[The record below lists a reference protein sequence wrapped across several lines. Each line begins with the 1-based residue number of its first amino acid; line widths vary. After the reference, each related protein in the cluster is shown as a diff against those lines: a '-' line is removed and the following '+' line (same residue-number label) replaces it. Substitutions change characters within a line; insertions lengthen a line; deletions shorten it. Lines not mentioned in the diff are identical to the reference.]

1 MHKKWQSL
9 PPFTPGRVNWIYD
22 LLLSPSAVLITDERR
37 TYYTEQGISDLL
49 LLIYIGQPGIMREF
63 L

>member
-1 MHKKWQSL
+1 MHKKWHPL

-22 LLLSPSAVLITDERR
+22 LLLSRSAVLIIDERR
-37 TYYTEQGISDLL
+37 TYYTEQRISDLL
-49 LLIYIGQPGIMREF
+49 LLIYIAQPGIIREF